1 MFHAGSAI
9 VDQVK
14 VELVL
19 PAEVVTVGHILERLQ
34 GSVLVSQAHFG
45 QDVYVRFF
53 LYPDQRYPDQRPSG
67 RKIELEYFVE
77 LGDQALEAVT
87 HLEGGGCGVE
97 LGVDHG
103 PLVDDFADGLQ

>member
-53 LYPDQRYPDQRPSG
+53 LYPDTKSEMSSFD
-67 RKIELEYFVE
+67 E
-77 LGDQALEAVT
+77 VT
-87 HLEGGGCGVE
+87 L
-97 LGVDHG
+97 LW
-103 PLVDDFADGLQ
+103 LI

>member
-53 LYPDQRYPDQRPSG
+53 LYPDQRPSG